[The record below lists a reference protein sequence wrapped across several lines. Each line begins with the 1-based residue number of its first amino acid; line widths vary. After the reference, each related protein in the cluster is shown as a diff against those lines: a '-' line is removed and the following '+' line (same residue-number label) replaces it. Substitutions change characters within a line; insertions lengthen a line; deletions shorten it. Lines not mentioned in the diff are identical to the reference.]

1 MSKQK
6 TLINNKCQSQDI
18 HIYYKIESHSNFVSR
33 VLNNRESGVSKA
45 DFLIFIRAFNK

>member
-6 TLINNKCQSQDI
+6 TLNNKCQSQDI
-18 HIYYKIESHSNFVSR
+18 HIYKIGSHSNFVSR
-33 VLNNRESGVSKA
+33 VLNNKESGVSKA